1 MFIIK
6 HSRSQKKINGYYNQ
20 YDLKISGREAFL
32 ASLDWH
38 ISGAGLYKRDLIEKI
53 GYFDFNMY
61 ADEFSVR
68 LFMLNAK
75 SVSFN
80 RGIFFYNTANPN
92 AIARKMKPELFS
104 KLYKEVKLL
113 NVVHENF
120 DSQVFIKRYIKVIQM
135 FFDYKSTLR
144 REFFTDNDRKFI
156 WNQMIEARI
165 EMKKGKSYFPN
176 LTFQPKILV
185 KVLLFNLSG
194 NKLFKILFLK

>member
-1 MFIIK
+1 
-6 HSRSQKKINGYYNQ
+6 
-20 YDLKISGREAFL
+20 
-32 ASLDWH
+32 
-38 ISGAGLYKRDLIEKI
+38 
-53 GYFDFNMY
+53 
-61 ADEFSVR
+61 
-68 LFMLNAK
+68 MLNAK